1 MHRSAPH
8 CNFAEGILWHT
19 SPPASERET
28 FSVDFRR
35 FSCSAKVKKTG
46 HQILSPGFIK
56 GTPPV
61 RPGTPWSSC
70 SLHKTRKEQPGHF
83 ATSLPLSNASF
94 CHWTSTRRSKYLE
107 TSPQG
112 NIGDWR
118 DPKRKRRSTS
128 TSFTHIEWMGGANP
142 QLQQR
147 HGWASI
153 WKNHPSPI
161 TLCRCIVPVYVQKM
175 CPHRHLLY
183 NSVYVWL

>member
-1 MHRSAPH
+1 MDHAVLLPIIRTALHLLRTRCRMHRSAPH

-70 SLHKTRKEQPGHF
+70 SLHKTRKAAGAFCHQSSAVKCLF
-83 ATSLPLSNASF
+83 LPLNF
-94 CHWTSTRRSKYLE
+94 HTKIQIPGDQPTGQYWGLERSETKKEIYLY
-107 TSPQG
+107 
-112 NIGDWR
+112 I
-118 DPKRKRRSTS
+118 
-128 TSFTHIEWMGGANP
+128 
-142 QLQQR
+142 L
-147 HGWASI
+147 
-153 WKNHPSPI
+153 
-161 TLCRCIVPVYVQKM
+161 Y
-175 CPHRHLLY
+175 PHRMDGRG
-183 NSVYVWL
+183 